1 MRQRWSGCIPKSDIG
16 ILSEQYLFGNGYY
29 GIQAASKGYFNTEVK
44 NLDLSQIAFLCAIPN
59 RPTLYDPVT
68 HIDNTIKRRNRILNQ
83 MKEDGKISAEVCK
96 QAKEETITLNRPTSV
111 KNNYVETYTYYCA
124 TRALMAQEG
133 FEFKNTFQ
141 SATEKERYEE
151 EYDDM
156 YETCNKNYIRQ
167 VTAFIHRLT

>member
-1 MRQRWSGCIPKSDIG
+1 MERLYTKNQ
-16 ILSEQYLFGNGYY
+16 ILEYYLNNIYFGNGYY

-141 SATEKERYEE
+141 SATEKERY
-151 EYDDM
+151 
-156 YETCNKNYIRQ
+156 
-167 VTAFIHRLT
+167 

>member
-1 MRQRWSGCIPKSDIG
+1 
-16 ILSEQYLFGNGYY
+16 
-29 GIQAASKGYFNTEVK
+29 
-44 NLDLSQIAFLCAIPN
+44 
-59 RPTLYDPVT
+59 
-68 HIDNTIKRRNRILNQ
+68 

-151 EYDDM
+151 EYDEM
-156 YETCNKNYIRQ
+156 YETCNKKLY
-167 VTAFIHRLT
+167 TAGYRIYTSIDLNMQQELQSSIDTTLEKYTES